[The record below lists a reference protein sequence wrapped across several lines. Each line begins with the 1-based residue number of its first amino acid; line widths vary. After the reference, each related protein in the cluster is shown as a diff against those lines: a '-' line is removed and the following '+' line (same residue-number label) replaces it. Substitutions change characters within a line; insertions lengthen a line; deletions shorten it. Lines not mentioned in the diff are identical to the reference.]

1 MNIDDIAIYCV
12 YEEDKYQPLY
22 RQPSAPKYPRPR
34 ALRHG
39 TVVWLVKDG
48 QPVVIQS
55 EKPSCPCK
63 KERDAELCNHWK
75 P

>member
-1 MNIDDIAIYCV
+1 MELDDIAIYCV

-22 RQPSAPKYPRPR
+22 RQPSAPRYPRPR

-39 TVVWLVKDG
+39 TVVWIVKDG
-48 QPVVIQS
+48 KPVIVP
-55 EKPSCPCK
+55 PSCPCK
-63 KERDAELCNHWK
+63 KEKEEDELCKHWK